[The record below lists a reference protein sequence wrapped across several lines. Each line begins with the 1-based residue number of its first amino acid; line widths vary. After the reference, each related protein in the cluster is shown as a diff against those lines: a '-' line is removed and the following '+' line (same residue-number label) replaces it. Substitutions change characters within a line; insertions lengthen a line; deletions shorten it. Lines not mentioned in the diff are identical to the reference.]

1 MVRRKKFDSLLNRF
15 IDNFRRAS
23 DDIPLLSPTSK
34 NIVYENPFIT
44 DKTSINK
51 KTNSNEDTI
60 EK

>member
-1 MVRRKKFDSLLNRF
+1 MVRRKKFDSLFNRF